1 MIVPI
6 VCVVGKSGVGKTSV
20 MERLVTDLKDRGY
33 RVAAIKHS
41 VSGFDIDQAGKD
53 SWRYAEAGSDAVVI
67 SSPQKLALI
76 TKVDHDYNFSELGRF
91 IGPDFDIILAE
102 GFKKEKAAK
111 IEVHRKELGPGLLCT
126 QEELLAIATDEPLE
140 IDVPQ
145 YSLEDTSGL
154 VALIEKRFLTTEKKD
169 VVALFV
175 NEEPIPLNPFVRS
188 FISKTLL
195 GMVSALKKVS
205 QGSKIDLWIRR
216 KDEE

>member
-6 VCVVGKSGVGKTSV
+6 VCVVGKSGVGKTFV
-20 MERLVTDLKDRGY
+20 MERLVTELKGRGY
-33 RVAAIKHS
+33 RVATIKHS
-41 VSGFDIDQAGKD
+41 VNGFDIDQAGKD
-53 SWRYAEAGSDAVVI
+53 SWRYVEAGSDAVVI
-67 SSPQKLALI
+67 SSAQKLALI
-76 TKVDHDYNFSELGRF
+76 TKVDHDYNLAELGRF

-111 IEVHRKELGPGLLCT
+111 IEVHRKELGPGLLCAK
-126 QEELLAIATDEPLE
+126 EEVLAIVTDEPLE

-145 YSLEDTSGL
+145 YSLEDAPGL

-195 GMVSALKKVS
+195 GMVSALKKVPEAT
-205 QGSKIDLWIRR
+205 KIDISIRR
-216 KDEE
+216 KGEE